1 MGRARRV
8 LVGATLTAL
17 ILLAL
22 TAVPAQAH
30 YTYIYHGSD
39 FAAVSS
45 NHLQVSVCD
54 RENDNH
60 RVYADLLHSNG
71 SRTQVWDRFD
81 SVCATMSFFTT
92 IRQYRLCEEMVS
104 CTAWKTA

>member
-1 MGRARRV
+1 MGSARRV
-8 LVGATLTAL
+8 LAGATLTAL

-22 TAVPAQAH
+22 TAVPVQAH

-39 FAAVSS
+39 YASVSS
-45 NHLQVSVCD
+45 NHLQASVCD

-60 RVYADLLHSNG
+60 RVYADLLLSSG
-71 SRTQVWDRFD
+71 TRAQVWDTFD

-92 IRQYRLCEEMVS
+92 IRQYRLCEEKVS